1 MFHAGLEYST
11 INTHRSS
18 ISAFHDPIEGFSVGK
33 HPKVCNLMAGVF
45 NKRPPKPKYCF
56 VWDVET
62 VLKYLKCL
70 PPNDLLSTKMLTLK
84 LTMLLALTSASRCS
98 EIKNLD
104 INYLAKSESK
114 YCFNISKPTKTSKPG
129 KPLPILEFERFES
142 EPNICV
148 VEALE
153 AYIKLSKP
161 WTEGT
166 QKTQLL
172 LSYIKPH
179 SPVKACTLSNWICE
193 VLKYAGV
200 DIKTFKSHSVRS
212 ASTSKA
218 KFLGVSTKQILKRGR
233 WSSKS
238 TWQKFYN
245 KEIVS
250 HEETKFESILAL

>member
-11 INTHRSS
+11 VNTHRSI
-18 ISAFHDPIEGFSVGK
+18 ISAFHDPIEGFIVGK
-33 HPKVCNLMAGVF
+33 HPKVCNLMTGVF
-45 NKRPPKPKYCF
+45 NKRPPKPKYYF

-70 PPNDLLSTKMLTLK
+70 PPNDLLSKKMLTLK
-84 LTMLLALTSASRCS
+84 LTMLLALTSASRCL
-98 EIKNLD
+98 EIRNLD
-104 INYLAKSESK
+104 INYLTKYDSK

-148 VEALE
+148 VEAFE

-161 WTEGT
+161 WREGT
-166 QKTQLL
+166 QKTELRF
-172 LSYIKPH
+172 SYIKPH
-179 SPVKACTLSNWICE
+179 SPVKARTLSNWICA
-193 VLKYAGV
+193 VLKYADV

-218 KFLGVSTKQILKRGR
+218 KFLGVSTKQILKQER

-238 TWQKFYN
+238 KWQNFMIK
-245 KEIVS
+245 K
-250 HEETKFESILAL
+250 

>member
-1 MFHAGLEYST
+1 M
-11 INTHRSS
+11 
-18 ISAFHDPIEGFSVGK
+18 
-33 HPKVCNLMAGVF
+33 
-45 NKRPPKPKYCF
+45 
-56 VWDVET
+56 
-62 VLKYLKCL
+62 
-70 PPNDLLSTKMLTLK
+70 
-84 LTMLLALTSASRCS
+84 
-98 EIKNLD
+98 
-104 INYLAKSESK
+104 AKSESK

-193 VLKYAGV
+193 VLKYASV

-212 ASTSKA
+212 VSTSKA
-218 KFLGVSTKQILKRGR
+218 KSLGVSTKQFLKRGR

-238 TWQKFYN
+238 TW
-245 KEIVS
+245 
-250 HEETKFESILAL
+250 

>member
-1 MFHAGLEYST
+1 
-11 INTHRSS
+11 
-18 ISAFHDPIEGFSVGK
+18 
-33 HPKVCNLMAGVF
+33 
-45 NKRPPKPKYCF
+45 
-56 VWDVET
+56 
-62 VLKYLKCL
+62 
-70 PPNDLLSTKMLTLK
+70 MLTLK

-179 SPVKACTLSNWICE
+179 SPVKACTLSNWICA
-193 VLKYAGV
+193 VLKYADV

-245 KEIVS
+245 KEIIS

>member
-161 WTEGT
+161 WREGT

-179 SPVKACTLSNWICE
+179 SPVKACTLSCI
-193 VLKYAGV
+193 
-200 DIKTFKSHSVRS
+200 
-212 ASTSKA
+212 
-218 KFLGVSTKQILKRGR
+218 LGVSTKQILKWGR

-245 KEIVS
+245 KETVS
-250 HEETKFESILAL
+250 HEKSKFESILVL

>member
-1 MFHAGLEYST
+1 MT
-11 INTHRSS
+11 
-18 ISAFHDPIEGFSVGK
+18 
-33 HPKVCNLMAGVF
+33 GVF

-153 AYIKLSKP
+153 VYIKLSKP
-161 WTEGT
+161 WREGT

-193 VLKYAGV
+193 VLKYASV

-212 ASTSKA
+212 VSTSKA
-218 KFLGVSTKQILKRGR
+218 KSLGVSTKQFLKRGR

-238 TWQKFYN
+238 TW
-245 KEIVS
+245 
-250 HEETKFESILAL
+250 

>member
-1 MFHAGLEYST
+1 
-11 INTHRSS
+11 
-18 ISAFHDPIEGFSVGK
+18 
-33 HPKVCNLMAGVF
+33 
-45 NKRPPKPKYCF
+45 
-56 VWDVET
+56 
-62 VLKYLKCL
+62 
-70 PPNDLLSTKMLTLK
+70 MLTLK
-84 LTMLLALTSASRCS
+84 LVMLLALASASRCS

-161 WTEGT
+161 WREET

-172 LSYIKPH
+172 LNYIKPH
-179 SPVKACTLSNWICE
+179 SPVKTCTLSDWICE

-212 ASTSKA
+212 ASTSNA
-218 KFLGVSTKQILKRGR
+218 KSLGVSTKQILKRVR

-245 KEIVS
+245 KEIGS
-250 HEETKFESILAL
+250 HEGTKFESILAL